1 MPSASLGSIL
11 PLRPVVVA
19 AVSKALFFLSALAC
33 VDAAAVDALAF
44 CYEDWEPFSY
54 VNAEGQDAGATIEA
68 VSVALTRAGIAA
80 SFQSLPYSRCIR
92 SVEAGRFD
100 AILLTNDEPSLVASE
115 IPTAYWTIHVVV
127 HEADPRQ
134 EIASVTE
141 LSGARLG
148 LAADYPYPQ
157 DVRAVGAILRQ
168 NVVDVLLHFRRVAA
182 GDLDGA
188 VADLYW
194 ARIAI
199 QREGLALRA
208 LEPPLI
214 VIPQTA
220 MFNAD
225 RMDERIAYD
234 AALAAFLS
242 TGESDG
248 VFQAAVGRTLTQL
261 AEQATRA
268 LMAK

>member
-1 MPSASLGSIL
+1 MPRASLRSIL
-11 PLRPVVVA
+11 PLRLVLVA
-19 AVSKALFFLSALAC
+19 AASNALLLLSALAC
-33 VDAAAVDALAF
+33 VDAGAVDALAF

-54 VNAEGQDAGATIEA
+54 VDAEGRNTGATIET
-68 VSVALTRAGIAA
+68 VGVALTRAGIAA
-80 SFQSLPYSRCIR
+80 SFQSLPYSRCLR

-100 AILLTNDEPSLVASE
+100 AILLTNDETSLVASE

-134 EIASVTE
+134 EIASVSE
-141 LSGARLG
+141 LSGTRLG

-157 DVRAVGAILRQ
+157 DIRAVGAIVRQ
-168 NVVDVLLHFRRVAA
+168 NVVDVLVHFRRVAT
-182 GDLDGA
+182 GHLDGA

-194 ARIAI
+194 TRIVI
-199 QREGLALRA
+199 QREGLALRP

-214 VIPQTA
+214 VVPQTA

-225 RMDERIAYD
+225 RVDELTAYD
-234 AALAAFLS
+234 AALAAFLG
-242 TGESDG
+242 TGESDA
-248 VFQAAVGRTLTQL
+248 VFRDAVGRTLTQL

-268 LMAK
+268 LMAR